1 MVANCVIF
9 DMGGVLMDFDTRA
22 LTAAFTETA
31 EDAALLHREVF
42 EDTDWIAM
50 DRGGSEAA
58 SLKRMKER
66 LPQRLHAPA
75 DRVIAHWDEY
85 LIPNPEMNEIARE
98 LDGAGVPLY
107 LLSNTPDR
115 FYRFRERIP
124 AWPLMRGALLSFE
137 EHLLKPDPEI
147 YRRLF
152 SRFGL
157 SPGSCFFVDDSQ
169 ANIEAARW
177 CGMKVCLYRGDAG
190 EVRAALR
197 RAGIP
202 IAADRER
209 AAGQIAGAGRS
220 E

>member
-1 MVANCVIF
+1 MNCVIF
-9 DMGGVLMDFDTRA
+9 DIGGVLMDFNTRG
-22 LTAAFTETA
+22 LTAAFTETE

-42 EDTDWIAM
+42 EDVDWIAM

-58 SLKRMKER
+58 SLERMKER
-66 LPQRLHAPA
+66 LPKRLHAPA
-75 DRVIAHWDEY
+75 DQVIARWDEY
-85 LIPNPEMNEIARE
+85 LVPIPEMNALARE
-98 LDGAGVPLY
+98 LDGMGIPLY
-107 LLSNTPDR
+107 LLSNTTDR

-124 AWPLMRGALLSFE
+124 AWPLMKGALLSFE

-169 ANIEAARW
+169 ANVEAARW
-177 CGMKVCLYRGDAG
+177 CGMKGCLYRGDAG
-190 EVRAALR
+190 AVRSALR
-197 RAGIP
+197 RAGISV
-202 IAADRER
+202 ADDRER
-209 AAGQIAGAGRS
+209 AAGQAAGTGRS

>member
-1 MVANCVIF
+1 MAASCVIF
-9 DMGGVLMDFDTRA
+9 DMGGVLMNFDTRT
-22 LTAAFTETA
+22 LTAAFTGNA

-42 EDTDWIAM
+42 EDIDWITM

-58 SLKRMKER
+58 ALERMKGR
-66 LPQRLHAPA
+66 LPRRLHAPA
-75 DRVIAHWDEY
+75 DQVIARWDEF
-85 LIPNPEMNEIARE
+85 LVPIPEMNALARE
-98 LDGAGVPLY
+98 LDGIGIPLY

-115 FYRFRERIP
+115 FYRYRERIP

-147 YRRLF
+147 FRRLF

-157 SPGSCFFVDDSQ
+157 SPGDCFFVDDSQ

-177 CGMKVCLYRGDAG
+177 CGMKGCLYRGDAG
-190 EVRAALR
+190 EVRGALR

-202 IAADRER
+202 AADRE
-209 AAGQIAGAGRS
+209 
-220 E
+220 

>member
-1 MVANCVIF
+1 MAASCVIF
-9 DMGGVLMDFDTRA
+9 DMGGVLMNFDTWA
-22 LTAAFTETA
+22 LTAAFTETG

-42 EDTDWIAM
+42 EDIDWITM

-58 SLKRMKER
+58 ALERMKGR
-66 LPQRLHAPA
+66 LPRRLHAPA
-75 DRVIAHWDEY
+75 DQVIARWDEF
-85 LIPNPEMNEIARE
+85 LVPIPEMNALARE
-98 LDGAGVPLY
+98 LGGMGIPLY

-115 FYRFRERIP
+115 FYRYRERIP

-147 YRRLF
+147 FRRLF

-157 SPGSCFFVDDSQ
+157 SPGDCFFVDDNQ

-177 CGMKVCLYRGDAG
+177 CGMNGGLYRGGAG
-190 EVRAALR
+190 AVRGALR

-202 IAADRER
+202 VAADHE
-209 AAGQIAGAGRS
+209 
-220 E
+220 

>member
-1 MVANCVIF
+1 MAARYVIF
-9 DMGGVLMDFDTRA
+9 DIGGVLMDFDTRA
-22 LTAAFTETA
+22 LTAAFA
-31 EDAALLHREVF
+31 GAGEDAALLHREIF
-42 EDTDWIAM
+42 EDIDWIAM
-50 DRGGSEAA
+50 DRGGSEAEA
-58 SLKRMKER
+58 LERMKGR

-75 DRVIAHWDEY
+75 DRLIARWDEY
-85 LIPNPEMNEIARE
+85 LVPIPEMNALARE
-98 LDGAGVPLY
+98 LDGMGVPLY

-157 SPGSCFFVDDSQ
+157 PPGDCFFVDDSQ

-177 CGMKVCLYRGDAG
+177 CGMKGCLYRGDAG
-190 EVRAALR
+190 EVRGALR
-197 RAGIP
+197 RAGISV
-202 IAADRER
+202 AAERE
-209 AAGQIAGAGRS
+209 
-220 E
+220 

>member
-1 MVANCVIF
+1 M
-9 DMGGVLMDFDTRA
+9 
-22 LTAAFTETA
+22 
-31 EDAALLHREVF
+31 
-42 EDTDWIAM
+42 
-50 DRGGSEAA
+50 
-58 SLKRMKER
+58 
-66 LPQRLHAPA
+66 
-75 DRVIAHWDEY
+75 AHWDEY
-85 LIPNPEMNEIARE
+85 LIPIPEMNALARE
-98 LDGAGVPLY
+98 LDGMGIPLY
-107 LLSNTPDR
+107 LLSNTTDR

-124 AWPLMRGALLSFE
+124 AWPLMTGALLSFE

-190 EVRAALR
+190 EVRGALR
-197 RAGIP
+197 LAGIP
-202 IAADRER
+202 VAAERER
-209 AAGQIAGAGRS
+209 AAGQAAGFGRS

>member
-1 MVANCVIF
+1 MAANCVIF
-9 DMGGVLMDFDTRA
+9 DIGGVLMNFRTRA
-22 LTAAFTETA
+22 LTAAFTETQ
-31 EDAALLHREVF
+31 EDALLLHREVF
-42 EDTDWIAM
+42 EHIDWIAM
-50 DRGGSEAA
+50 DRGGSEEA

-66 LPQRLHAPA
+66 LPRRLHAPA
-75 DRVIAHWDEY
+75 DQVMACWDEY
-85 LIPNPEMNEIARE
+85 LVPVPEMNGLARE

-115 FYRFRERIP
+115 FNRFRERIP
-124 AWPLMRGALLSFE
+124 VWPLMRGALVSFE
-137 EHLLKPDPEI
+137 EHLLKPDLEI

-157 SPGSCFFVDDSQ
+157 SPGDCFFIDDSQ

-177 CGMKVCLYRGDAG
+177 CGMKGCLYRGDAG
-190 EVRAALR
+190 EVRNALR

-202 IAADRER
+202 VAADHER

>member
-1 MVANCVIF
+1 MANCVIF
-9 DMGGVLMDFDTRA
+9 DMGGVLMDFNTRG

-42 EDTDWIAM
+42 EDTDWISM

-58 SLKRMKER
+58 SLERMKGR
-66 LPQRLHAPA
+66 LPKRLHAPA
-75 DRVIAHWDEY
+75 DRLIARWDEY
-85 LIPNPEMNEIARE
+85 LVPIPEMNALARE
-98 LDGAGVPLY
+98 LDGMGVPLY
-107 LLSNTPDR
+107 LLSNTSDR
-115 FYRFRERIP
+115 FYQFRERIP
-124 AWPLMRGALLSFE
+124 VWPLIKGTLLSFE

-147 YRRLF
+147 YWRLF

-157 SPGSCFFVDDSQ
+157 SPGDCFFVDDNQ

-177 CGMKVCLYRGDAG
+177 CGMKGCLYRGDAG
-190 EVRAALR
+190 QVRAALR

-202 IAADRER
+202 VAAGREQ
-209 AAGQIAGAGRS
+209 AAGQAAGNRRS

>member
-1 MVANCVIF
+1 MANCVIF
-9 DMGGVLMDFDTRA
+9 DMGGVLLDFNTRV

-58 SLKRMKER
+58 SLERMKGR
-66 LPQRLHAPA
+66 LPKRLHAPA
-75 DRVIAHWDEY
+75 DQVIAHWDEY
-85 LIPNPEMNEIARE
+85 LVPIPEMNTLARE
-98 LDGAGVPLY
+98 LDGMGVPLY
-107 LLSNTPDR
+107 LLSNTSDR
-115 FYRFRERIP
+115 FYQFREHIP
-124 AWPLMRGALLSFE
+124 VWRLIKGTLLSFE
-137 EHLLKPDPEI
+137 EHLLKPDLEI

-157 SPGSCFFVDDSQ
+157 SPGDCFFVDDNQ

-177 CGMKVCLYRGDAG
+177 CGMKGCLYRGDAG
-190 EVRAALR
+190 QVRAALR

-202 IAADRER
+202 VAAGRER
-209 AAGQIAGAGRS
+209 AAGQAAGNRRS